1 MSSTT
6 QITSSKLF
14 IILSV
19 LTGLVGAFIH
29 PLMSYFLV
37 EEVKVPPMYIGVYM
51 VAVTL
56 AGLLISQ
63 ILGGLADKGYSA
75 RKMYV
80 IANLGIVLAL
90 SVYIN
95 SAVFAVILFAGIC
108 FMAFGNASVPQMLT
122 LSRQWADGRS
132 IDITQFNARIR
143 AGISVAWMI
152 GPPIAFSLL
161 AVVGFSGVFGM
172 AILFAVLGILFVYK
186 FIPEKPLAV
195 KATIE
200 NITSKPPISFWCLVL
215 AIVMA
220 SMGNNMYTASLPL
233 YTIKE
238 LNLPSYTPG
247 VLMGF
252 VASLEIPIMLFCNR
266 LCRVFKKKDLL
277 IVSFL
282 SGLIF
287 YAGAFQ
293 AETFWQ
299 LACLQIFNAIFYGL
313 FGGLGLTLMQEEL
326 PSRIGFTSAVYSN
339 AFKIGVM
346 VGATCTGFIAQF
358 FSFQYALIGAMSA
371 ALVAVLLMVA
381 FSYLKRTGPCLT

>member
-1 MSSTT
+1 MAPL
-6 QITSSKLF
+6 TSSKLF
-14 IILSV
+14 ILLSI

-29 PLMSYFLV
+29 PLMSFFLV
-37 EEVKVPPMYIGVYM
+37 DELQVPPVYIGIYM

-56 AGLLISQ
+56 AGLVISQ

-75 RKMYV
+75 RKMYIV
-80 IANLGIVLAL
+80 ASVGIILAL
-90 SVYIN
+90 IVYIN
-95 SAVFAVILFAGIC
+95 SHMFALILVAGVC

-122 LSRQWADGRS
+122 LSRQWADDKP

-161 AVVGFSGVFGM
+161 AFVGFPGVFGM
-172 AILFAVLGILFVYK
+172 AILIAILGIIFVYK
-186 FIPEKPLAV
+186 FIPEKQQ
-195 KATIE
+195 KSTS
-200 NITSKPPISFWCLVL
+200 ITDKPNVKPPYSFWCLVL
-215 AIVMA
+215 AIVLA

-238 LNLPSYTPG
+238 LSLPSYTPG
-247 VLMGF
+247 VLMGV

-277 IVSFL
+277 IVSFI

-287 YAGAFQ
+287 YAGVFFAD
-293 AETFWQ
+293 TFWQ
-299 LACLQIFNAIFYGL
+299 LLLLQVFNAIFYGL

-346 VGATCTGFIAQF
+346 IGVSCTGIIAQF
-358 FSFQYALIGAMSA
+358 FSFQFALLGAMCA
-371 ALVAVLLMVA
+371 ALCAVILMLV
-381 FSYLKRTGPCLT
+381 FSYLQYQVVKQS